1 MIISE
6 VNYSQNIGEY
16 NEWYLK
22 DLRFGQLNLIA
33 SKNAVGKTRTCNVLH
48 NFARMLSGKQAKLS
62 NGNFD
67 IVFKLN
73 NVSRRY
79 KLITKKGKV
88 VEESLVEGKKFLIR
102 RSAETGEI
110 VHFRNGKREP
120 QVFSPPPDKLTNQVR
135 RDLKELVYLEE
146 LTRWAENFQLVTFSH
161 IRMDLMP
168 LLLEPIEQVNL
179 FGDDLI
185 LVPFM
190 LQKMVSNTEKKRMII
205 RDLNYAGYEIKDI
218 DVSLPHIPKAP
229 KDSLVI
235 SLWEKG
241 LKHPIDQM
249 SLSQGMNRVIAIIIA
264 VHYLLEKGGGGTVIC
279 DDFAEGLD
287 FERAT
292 KLTEVV
298 FRRMKNTDGQLIL
311 TSNDRFL
318 MNAVDIKYWNI
329 LERRKNTVQSFNY
342 INSEKSFDEFR
353 RAGLNNF
360 DFFAN
365 QLYKGLADD

>member
-16 NEWYLK
+16 DEWYLK
-22 DLRFGQLNLIA
+22 DMRLGKLNLIA
-33 SKNAVGKTRTCNVLH
+33 SKNAVGKTRTCNVLSH
-48 NFARMLSGKQAKLS
+48 FTAMLSGKQRQLS

-67 IVFKLN
+67 IVFKHN
-73 NVSRRY
+73 KVTRKY
-79 KLITKKGKV
+79 KLITKKNRV

-110 VHFRNGKREP
+110 VHFRNGKRDS
-120 QVFSPPPDKLTNQVR
+120 QVFYPPPDKLTNQVR
-135 RDLKELVYLEE
+135 RDVKELVYLEE
-146 LTRWAENFQLVTFSH
+146 LTRWAENFHLLTFSH
-161 IRMDLMP
+161 IRMDIVP
-168 LLLEPIEQVNL
+168 LLIENIEEANL
-179 FGDDLI
+179 FTDDLA

-190 LQKMVSNTEKKRMII
+190 LQKMVSNTEKKGMII
-205 RDLNYAGYEIKDI
+205 RDLNYAGYEIKDM
-218 DVSLPHIPKAP
+218 DVSIPNIPKAP

-235 SLWEKG
+235 RLWEKG

-249 SLSQGMNRVIAIIIA
+249 SFSQGMHRVIAIIIT
-264 VHYLLEKGGGGTVIC
+264 VHYLLEKGGGGTVVC

-298 FRRMKNTDGQLIL
+298 FKRMQNADGQLIV

-329 LERRKNTVQSFNY
+329 LERRKHTVQSFNY